1 MFLSIFYFFLFC
13 TRVKAQGASLFPWSS
28 VVQRHVS
35 ALMLIQGRPSDLR
48 ISTGRGPLG
57 PLLFSCGVPHVGVI
71 VGCLLALGNI
81 RSHTQWWKAIIPH
94 ACIPC
99 SKTSKKYGA
108 YWTLKY
114 AAGPGTVC
122 MRRVCVCMR
131 VRACA
136 WEASAPSR
144 YSSSRRERNMR
155 WFVFCSNAFMS
166 LELINTSP
174 TARFES
180 TLPLVLN
187 AHLWCVSGYSGS
199 KIYHDCCNYV
209 NDFKSLAAKWRTQ
222 ND

>member
-81 RSHTQWWKAIIPH
+81 RCQTQWRKAIIPH

-122 MRRVCVCMR
+122 MRRVCVCVCVYVR
-131 VRACA
+131 VRGRLLHQVDIAVRVVKET
-136 WEASAPSR
+136 WDDLF
-144 YSSSRRERNMR
+144 
-155 WFVFCSNAFMS
+155 FVAMHLCRLNLSTHLQPPGSNR
-166 LELINTSP
+166 LC
-174 TARFES
+174 
-180 TLPLVLN
+180 
-187 AHLWCVSGYSGS
+187 H
-199 KIYHDCCNYV
+199 
-209 NDFKSLAAKWRTQ
+209 
-222 ND
+222 